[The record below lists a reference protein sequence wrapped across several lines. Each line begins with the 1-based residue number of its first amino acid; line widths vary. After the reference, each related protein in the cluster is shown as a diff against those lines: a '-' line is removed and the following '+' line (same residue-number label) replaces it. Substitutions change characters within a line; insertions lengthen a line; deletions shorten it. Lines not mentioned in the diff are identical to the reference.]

1 MQLLKHERY
10 KANPEYR
17 TPILDPT
24 LESIRKRNTFNRY
37 VKIDEDNRQ
46 VSTSPVRSTVLTS
59 RIANHTASDNEQEEN
74 VEVNKDIPAN
84 FSNNDE
90 LPGVV

>member
-1 MQLLKHERY
+1 M
-10 KANPEYR
+10 
-17 TPILDPT
+17 
-24 LESIRKRNTFNRY
+24 
-37 VKIDEDNRQ
+37 
-46 VSTSPVRSTVLTS
+46 LTS

-74 VEVNKDIPAN
+74 VEVNKDILAN